1 MDETRVSF
9 SSNGSG
15 VTLRTKFGD
24 VHFST
29 EEYTYYESLFKI
41 ADVQNDGFLSPTT
54 SNVVTLLLRTDIPWK
69 DVLQAIKLVLD
80 VLPSNSATPLSSS
93 PNNPSMILSSSSSL
107 SSSSTQSS
115 ASRGVLANG
124 SVDVSTMGTH
134 QTAPI
139 RFAHWLLLC
148 KLLAIFKQQQQ
159 LQPTTAHVALPQ
171 PPSEIFVAKASKK
184 GRKGQQQTP
193 TPPATSSST
202 TASSELLL
210 QQCLTLMTNGS
221 ELSTAELRFKL
232 SRNVYSFA
240 DGQCHKNYTP
250 EISYWKVYGDDSFTH
265 QHVKYGVVSHISL
278 VNTTSIAVSFTTGP
292 FTPPPAPPSPKATQT
307 AVSVLVERRYSE
319 FEQLAQTLRKQF
331 PQYVIPPL
339 PKKESPLY
347 SMFVGPSLFASFST
361 PSSTSAQSNP
371 MAPATTT
378 ANGNGSSAL
387 TAGLAAPVASS
398 LPDHVAR
405 RRQVALQLFLQAVC
419 AHPVL
424 RHAFAVGVFL
434 EASTN
439 GLRAFVDLSQ
449 HIVEGKLVFNSKNG
463 RSSGGKDVGASAD
476 RDVAEKSDDER
487 GQNQVLQ
494 MLSNSASLVSTW
506 SQQAIQSDVVQQW
519 WGSVSK
525 SLTSLLPAGG
535 AAGGSEV
542 FGAHGG
548 VHPHYVPVEQLTQ
561 SGLRA
566 LEGIEQASKSMERWH
581 SSESVLADERGKICE
596 GIKQVSTAPRIG
608 LSYMKVITSHRSYGA
623 VVVVVQMSDSVW
635 SPEVAKVLSIFH
647 HGLDRHT
654 EFHRALQEAI
664 YYTVLVPLLYLGQ
677 YREVLQSQ
685 NVAYYSQLTEKYV
698 QASKQAERA
707 QQQLHQARQIP
718 FDTSSTGN
726 GANELHMQQAQ
737 QAVLEKERAVDKLS
751 RDVHKAQVTLQSECA
766 RLKLEQRRKAV
777 VRGVAVTVFCSVSP
791 F

>member
-41 ADVQNDGFLSPTT
+41 ADVQNDGFLTPTT

-80 VLPSNSATPLSSS
+80 VLPVDLSS
-93 PNNPSMILSSSSSL
+93 
-107 SSSSTQSS
+107 
-115 ASRGVLANG
+115 
-124 SVDVSTMGTH
+124 MGPH
-134 QTAPI
+134 HGAPI

-159 LQPTTAHVALPQ
+159 LQPTPALVALPQ
-171 PPSEIFVAKASKK
+171 PPSENFVAKASKK

-193 TPPATSSST
+193 TPPTASSST
-202 TASSELLL
+202 TSSESLL

-232 SRNVYSFA
+232 SRNVYNFA
-240 DGQCHKNYTP
+240 EGQCHKNYSP

-292 FTPPPAPPSPKATQT
+292 FTPPPAPPSPKATHT

-331 PQYVIPPL
+331 PQYVVPPL

-347 SMFVGPSLFASFST
+347 SMFVAPSLFAPFSA

-371 MAPATTT
+371 MAPASTT
-378 ANGNGSSAL
+378 ANGSGSSAL
-387 TAGLAAPVASS
+387 TAGLAAPAASS
-398 LPDHVAR
+398 PPSTADHVAR

-449 HIVEGKLVFNSKNG
+449 HIVEGKLVFSSKNG
-463 RSSGGKDVGASAD
+463 RSSGSKDGASAD
-476 RDVAEKSDDER
+476 RDAAEKTEDER
-487 GQNQVLQ
+487 GQSQVLQ
-494 MLSNSASLVSTW
+494 MLSNSASLVSSW
-506 SQQAIQSDVVQQW
+506 SQQAMQSDVVQQW

-535 AAGGSEV
+535 ATGGGDG
-542 FGAHGG
+542 FFTGGANGG

-561 SGLRA
+561 SGLRI

-581 SSESVLADERGKICE
+581 GSESALADERGKICE
-596 GIKQVSTAPRIG
+596 GIK
-608 LSYMKVITSHRSYGA
+608 
-623 VVVVVQMSDSVW
+623 QMSDSVW

-707 QQQLHQARQIP
+707 QQQLHQARQVP
-718 FDTSSTGN
+718 FDTSSSGN
-726 GANELHMQQAQ
+726 GTHELNLQLIQ
-737 QAVLEKERAVDKLS
+737 QAVLEKEKAVDKLS
-751 RDVHKAQVTLQSECA
+751 RDVHKAQVTLQSESA

-777 VRGVAVTVFCSVSP
+777 THLQRMAEMRVSEARRSRTHWEDVRATLLQHASST
-791 F
+791 

>member
-1 MDETRVSF
+1 MSF

-41 ADVQNDGFLSPTT
+41 ADVQNDGFLTPTT

-80 VLPSNSATPLSSS
+80 VLPSHSATPLSSS
-93 PNNPSMILSSSSSL
+93 PNNPSIILSSSSSL

-124 SVDVSTMGTH
+124 SVDLSSMGPH
-134 QTAPI
+134 HGGPI

-159 LQPTTAHVALPQ
+159 LQPTPALVALPQ
-171 PPSEIFVAKASKK
+171 PPSENFVAKASKK

-193 TPPATSSST
+193 TPPTASSST
-202 TASSELLL
+202 TSSESLL

-232 SRNVYSFA
+232 SRNVYNFA
-240 DGQCHKNYTP
+240 EGQCHKNYSP

-292 FTPPPAPPSPKATQT
+292 FTPPPAPPSPKATHT

-331 PQYVIPPL
+331 PQYVVPPL

-347 SMFVGPSLFASFST
+347 SMFVTPSLFAPFSA

-371 MAPATTT
+371 MAPASTT
-378 ANGNGSSAL
+378 ANGSGSSAL
-387 TAGLAAPVASS
+387 TAGLAAPAASS
-398 LPDHVAR
+398 PPSTADHVAR

-449 HIVEGKLVFNSKNG
+449 HIVEGKLVFSSKNG
-463 RSSGGKDVGASAD
+463 RSSGSKDGASAD
-476 RDVAEKSDDER
+476 RDAAEKTEDER
-487 GQNQVLQ
+487 GQSQVLQ
-494 MLSNSASLVSTW
+494 MLSNSASLVSSW
-506 SQQAIQSDVVQQW
+506 SQQAMQSDVVQQW

-535 AAGGSEV
+535 AAGGGDG
-542 FGAHGG
+542 FFTGGANGG

-561 SGLRA
+561 SGLRI

-581 SSESVLADERGKICE
+581 GSESALADERGKICE
-596 GIKQVSTAPRIG
+596 GIKQVSKCAMYRPVSRRVNPHTCVA
-608 LSYMKVITSHRSYGA
+608 
-623 VVVVVQMSDSVW
+623 VVQMSDSVW

-698 QASKQAERA
+698 QASKQAEHA
-707 QQQLHQARQIP
+707 QQQLHQARQVP
-718 FDTSSTGN
+718 FDTSSSGN
-726 GANELHMQQAQ
+726 GTHELNLQLIQ
-737 QAVLEKERAVDKLS
+737 QAVLEKEKAVDKLS

-777 VRGVAVTVFCSVSP
+777 VSGVVQSEA
-791 F
+791 